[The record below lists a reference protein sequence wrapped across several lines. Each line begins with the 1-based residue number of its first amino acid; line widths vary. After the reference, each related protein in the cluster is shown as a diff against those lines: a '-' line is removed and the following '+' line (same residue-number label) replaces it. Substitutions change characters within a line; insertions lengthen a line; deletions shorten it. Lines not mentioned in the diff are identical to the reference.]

1 MANSEEKKNIFS
13 TMKGAQT
20 HWFLMPKQSGALS
33 NFTAT
38 PPRRLNDLDSNIL
51 EEKAY
56 EKIEDNSLK
65 LEYRIEDKE
74 KAIKDINTKINVA
87 DTVGNQQELFS
98 LKIKKQRLEQELRD
112 LYKEYSSTDLPSKIS
127 SGINGA
133 VTGARQRRMP
143 VINAIKRFIKRYILA
158 KISKRFKVLVSLGD
172 SLETLENINQ
182 NVDELLKM
190 KTPYGET
197 AQNYQKLTDYLYKAH
212 KIRTQI
218 NKSVKNK

>member
-1 MANSEEKKNIFS
+1 MNDSGEKKNIFS
-13 TMKGAQT
+13 TMKGSENNWYLTPQ
-20 HWFLMPKQSGALS
+20 QSIAIS
-33 NFTAT
+33 NLAT

-56 EKIEDNSLK
+56 ENIEDTSLK

-74 KAIKDINTKINVA
+74 KAIQDLNTKIQAA

-98 LKIKKQRLEQELRD
+98 LRIKKQRLEQELRE

-133 VTGARQRRMP
+133 VTGVRQRKMP

-158 KISKRFKVLVSLGD
+158 KVSRRFKSLVALGD
-172 SLETLENINQ
+172 SLETLENINK

-212 KIRTQI
+212 KIRSQI
-218 NKSVKNK
+218 NKSVKK